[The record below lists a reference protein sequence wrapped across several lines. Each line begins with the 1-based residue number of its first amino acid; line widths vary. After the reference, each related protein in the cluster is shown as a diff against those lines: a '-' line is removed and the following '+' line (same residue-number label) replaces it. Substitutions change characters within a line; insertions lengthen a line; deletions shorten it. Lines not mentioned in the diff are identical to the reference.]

1 VRAFIVELENRPGSL
16 AELSEALGE
25 RGVNIVGVAGM
36 TWNDRGA
43 VGIIT
48 NNDATA
54 RKFLEDRE
62 GDYREVELV
71 AAGLEDSPGSLALA
85 SRRLADRGV
94 NILAAMTTSMLGSK
108 VTIAFAVDDAAA
120 AREALGE
127 LTNLGG
133 ASI

>member
-1 VRAFIVELENRPGSL
+1 VRAFIVELENSPGSL

-54 RKFLEDRE
+54 RAFLEERE
-62 GDYREVELV
+62 GAYREVELV
-71 AAGLEDSPGSLALA
+71 AAGLEDRPGSLALA
-85 SRRLADRGV
+85 SRRLADHGV

-127 LTNLGG
+127 LTNLSG